1 MNAVIY
7 ARYSSDNQRE
17 ESIEGQI
24 RECTAYAERNGITV
38 VRHYIDR
45 ALSAKTD
52 NRPDF
57 QQMIRDSNK
66 KLFEIV
72 LVWKFDRFARN
83 RFDSAN
89 YKMILKK
96 NNVHLISVME
106 PIAEGSQGILVE
118 TLLEGMAEYY
128 SAELSEKVIR
138 GQTENALKG
147 KCTGGT
153 GTIGYKIDADKFY
166 RIDPLI
172 SPLVLEAFQ
181 RYDNGEKIVEI
192 MNYLNEKGVRN
203 MLGGKLTCSSM
214 NTMLKNRRY
223 IGELSFRD
231 IVVPDAIPAIVPK
244 DLFDRVQKRMEKNKR
259 APARGKA
266 DEEYLLTTKLFCGKC
281 GALMFGESGT
291 SATGRTYYYYKCATA
306 KKKKGCNKK
315 TVQKEWLENLVVQET
330 MKLIQDDAVIE
341 RIVQLVMDFQ
351 NQENTAIPLLEKQL
365 REVDRKLDNL
375 MKAIEAGIITP
386 TTRTRLLDLEEQQSK
401 LSAKIN
407 TAKAERVEIDRDDLI
422 AGLQLF
428 RTGDIKNKKFL
439 AKLFNTFLIA
449 VYLYDDNRL
458 KIVFSFTGNHNS
470 VEIPLELDN
479 DCPDSEIV
487 SDETEVRMSHLEC
500 RKNLGSSPSSGEA
513 EKDDDCSDGR
523 FVRTAPLP
531 PQLCQGF
538 SVNTTPFLVDIGIT
552 IVVGAVCSL
561 AFAILQNTA
570 LAILALFRHLEAP
583 FCEKRIYKVSVSI
596 THQPCDFHPQRMRKG
611 RFHICSLW

>member
-45 ALSAKTD
+45 AFSAKTD
-52 NRPDF
+52 HRPDF

-166 RIDPLI
+166 RIDPLVA
-172 SPLVLEAFQ
+172 PLVLEAFQ

-192 MNYLNEKGVRN
+192 LNYLNAKGVRN

-231 IVVPDAIPAIVPK
+231 TVVPDAIPAIVPK
-244 DLFDRVQKRMEKNKR
+244 DLFDRVQKRLEKNKR
-259 APARGKA
+259 APAHGKA

-306 KKKKGCNKK
+306 KRRKGCNKK

-330 MKLIQDDAVIE
+330 MKLIHDDAVIE

-351 NQENTAIPLLEKQL
+351 NQENTTIPLLEKQL

-386 TTRTRLLDLEEQQSK
+386 TTRTRLLDLEEQQTK

-407 TAKAERVEIDRDDLI
+407 TAKAELVEIDRDDLI

-428 RTGDIKNKKFL
+428 RAGDVKNKKFL

-470 VEIPLELDN
+470 VEIPLELNN
-479 DCPDSEIV
+479 DCPDNEIV

-500 RKNLGSSPSSGEA
+500 GRRGSNPH
-513 EKDDDCSDGR
+513 
-523 FVRTAPLP
+523 
-531 PQLCQGF
+531 
-538 SVNTTPFLVDIGIT
+538 SVGT
-552 IVVGAVCSL
+552 GA
-561 AFAILQNTA
+561 
-570 LAILALFRHLEAP
+570 
-583 FCEKRIYKVSVSI
+583 
-596 THQPCDFHPQRMRKG
+596 
-611 RFHICSLW
+611 